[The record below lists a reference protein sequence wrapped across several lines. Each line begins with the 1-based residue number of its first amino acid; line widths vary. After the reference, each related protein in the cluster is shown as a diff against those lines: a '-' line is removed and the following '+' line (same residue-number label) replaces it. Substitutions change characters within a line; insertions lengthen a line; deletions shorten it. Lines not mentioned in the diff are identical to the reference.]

1 MKKTILN
8 QMKNEINVDDYNH
21 NKICITFVGGPG
33 FGKSTISKMLCE
45 KMNLFHCSN
54 DYIAR
59 QIEKMDYDITDYEKR
74 TELVSSIAFPFQD
87 FLFEN
92 SIDFVLDANL
102 MLYIDVIK
110 KRCNSYNYKLFI
122 IELEINHDEALRR
135 SLKRL
140 ELKDKENLSDSDEAD
155 FKLFLRQYKD
165 YKIIENLENIFANID
180 MERNDIEDQVDDII
194 KRINQLINN

>member
-1 MKKTILN
+1 
-8 QMKNEINVDDYNH
+8 
-21 NKICITFVGGPG
+21 
-33 FGKSTISKMLCE
+33 MLCE